1 VHAEVYLH
9 AVLLLELKVL
19 LPQGVDT
26 VNHDLDKLDLGVA
39 KTMLVGDVISVTS
52 LATRL
57 ASGTS
62 GLDSELL
69 ASSLQLVNTLLG
81 PAGKVNVDRS
91 SHTSTKIG
99 GAGVDITVT
108 GIQSK
113 VLSRL
118 GLDRVTNSLDT
129 TGQTFKD
136 TLDVATL
143 LHGDDSGLILLI
155 DPEQEGLGLIVEDTS
170 ALGPVTLHTGNLK
183 VSITRH
189 EEEVVINKLLADS
202 LIHASQGVVGTSKV
216 TGQLGQSRA
225 HQLLN
230 VNSLLLGDTGRQ
242 TETINVAANTDSGGV
257 NRHLRVNV
265 AIDLGGVHVRGVLSI
280 GRDAVVLLNQRVKD
294 NGKVLVGVPATSIDT
309 TVLVVKLNGAGASLG
324 QGESAGLGLDVL
336 QLVPFLLGDVL
347 GHKGVLR
354 LDFREF
360 SGHLTLLEL

>member
-1 VHAEVYLH
+1 MLVRDVI
-9 AVLLLELKVL
+9 
-19 LPQGVDT
+19 
-26 VNHDLDKLDLGVA
+26 GVA
-39 KTMLVGDVISVTS
+39 S
-52 LATRL
+52 LTTRL

-62 GLDSELL
+62 GLNSELL
-69 ASSLQLVNTLLG
+69 ASSLKLVNTFLG

-99 GAGVDITVT
+99 GAGVDVT
-108 GIQSK
+108 IAGIQSK

-170 ALGPVTLHTGNLK
+170 ALGPVTLHTSNSQ
-183 VSITRH
+183 VSVTRH
-189 EEEVVINKLLADS
+189 EEEMVIDQLLAHA
-202 LIHASQGVVGTSKV
+202 LIHASQGVVGASKV

-242 TETINVAANTDSGGV
+242 TETVNVAANTDSGRG
-257 NRHLRVNV
+257 NRHLGVNV
-265 AIDLGGVHVRGVLSI
+265 AVDLGGVHVRGVLSI
-280 GRDAVVLLNQRVKD
+280 
-294 NGKVLVGVPATSIDT
+294 SIDA
-309 TVLVVKLNGAGASLG
+309 TVLVVKFNGASAGLG
-324 QGESAGLGLDVL
+324 QGESAGLGLNVL
-336 QLVPFLLGDVL
+336 EFIPFFLGDVL
-347 GHKGVLR
+347 GHQGVLR
-354 LDFREF
+354 LDIREF
-360 SGHLTLLEL
+360 SGHFDLAG